1 MGRTH
6 LCNFKTSFI
15 NAIKHGKASL
25 TCWSRV
31 ILTFGL
37 LHPNCCGI
45 YHSMCPSGLVEIAG
59 EILRNRAERNFC
71 DLIRLYVTLTFD
83 RMWPWPLTTW
93 LPKLIFSC
101 PLDHLCQFASKSVHF
116 FSKYRVHK
124 IGNRQDRETD
134 GRTTPEHN
142 ASGRW
147 EDRLSRQYRERRK
160 HHKDLL
166 RTSVDEVHRAQW
178 VGFNSPLI

>member
-45 YHSMCPSGLVEIAG
+45 YHSMCPSAFGW
-59 EILRNRAERNFC
+59 NRRRDLEKSCRKGFLWPISTVC
-71 DLIRLYVTLTFD
+71 DLDLRPHVTLTFD
-83 RMWPWPLTTW
+83 CLTPKVNLFMPFGPLVPICIEIGSFLISFQNIVFT
-93 LPKLIFSC
+93 KLVTDKTERQTEGQPQNIM
-101 PLDHLCQFASKSVHF
+101 PLAGERTG
-116 FSKYRVHK
+116 YRVNTESDLNITK
-124 IGNRQDRETD
+124 IC
-134 GRTTPEHN
+134 
-142 ASGRW
+142 W
-147 EDRLSRQYRERRK
+147 EL
-160 HHKDLL
+160 
-166 RTSVDEVHRAQW
+166 V
-178 VGFNSPLI
+178 